1 MFAPPTPDGW
11 YPDPGDPIALRYWQG
26 NAWTTWVSNF
36 GRPRH
41 QPLPTRTAVAPMVAL
56 PPRALWWALGGFV
69 LTLVLTAAATL
80 ASDSLT
86 VSFALGI
93 VAIDVGLVGTA
104 WLITKRYGT
113 GSLADDLGLRFSRH
127 DAAGGLATGV
137 SARALAGA
145 AAIVVLALT
154 GGDIDNTDIQFD
166 VFEDNDAALYLAT
179 VNAVFIAPFVEEIF
193 FRGLLQR
200 TLIQWIGVPVG
211 IVAQAALFTL
221 PHIQF
226 DATGSENATLLA
238 AVVVAGVVFGIAYQM
253 TGRLGTSIIGHSLFN
268 LVASIGI
275 LITR

>member
-1 MFAPPTPDGW
+1 
-11 YPDPGDPIALRYWQG
+11 
-26 NAWTTWVSNF
+26 
-36 GRPRH
+36 
-41 QPLPTRTAVAPMVAL
+41 MVAL
-56 PPRALWWALGGFV
+56 PARALWWALGGFALTIV
-69 LTLVLTAAATL
+69 LATVATL
-80 ASDSLT
+80 TSDSLT
-86 VSFALGI
+86 VSLAFSI

-113 GSLADDLGLRFSRH
+113 GSLTDDLGLRFSRH

-137 SARALAGA
+137 SARALAVA

-154 GGDIDNTDIQFD
+154 GGDIDNTSIQFD
-166 VFEDNDAALYLAT
+166 IFEDNDAALYLAT
-179 VNAVFIAPFVEEIF
+179 LNAVFVAPFVEEIF
-193 FRGLLQR
+193 FRGMLQR
-200 TLIQWIGVPVG
+200 TLIQWIGVPAG
-211 IVAQAALFTL
+211 IAAQATLFTL

-268 LVASIGI
+268 LIASIGI

>member
-1 MFAPPTPDGW
+1 
-11 YPDPGDPIALRYWQG
+11 
-26 NAWTTWVSNF
+26 
-36 GRPRH
+36 
-41 QPLPTRTAVAPMVAL
+41 MVAL

-69 LTLVLTAAATL
+69 LTIVLTAAATL

-86 VSFALGI
+86 VSLALGI

-179 VNAVFIAPFVEEIF
+179 VNAVFITPFVEEIF

-200 TLIQWIGVPVG
+200 TLIQWIGVPAG
-211 IVAQAALFTL
+211 SSQAALFTL

-226 DATGSENATLLA
+226 DATESENATLLA
-238 AVVVAGVVFGIAYQM
+238 AVVVAEVVQEDNVFPMIPAGAPVSGMIVEKPKEKLEKPM
-253 TGRLGTSIIGHSLFN
+253 GST
-268 LVASIGI
+268 
-275 LITR
+275 

>member
-1 MFAPPTPDGW
+1 VFAPPTPDGW
-11 YPDPGDPIALRYWQG
+11 YPDPVDPNAVRYWQS
-26 NAWTTWVSNF
+26 NAWTTWVSDC
-36 GRPRH
+36 GQPRH
-41 QPLPTRTAVAPMVAL
+41 QPLPTRTAVAPMVVL

-69 LTLVLTAAATL
+69 VTMVLAAAATL
-80 ASDSLT
+80 VSDSLT
-86 VSFALGI
+86 VSLALGI

-104 WLITKRYGT
+104 WLITNRYGT

-137 SARALAGA
+137 SARALAVA
-145 AAIVVLALT
+145 IAIVVLALT

-166 VFEDNDAALYLAT
+166 VFEDNNAALSLAAL
-179 VNAVFIAPFVEEIF
+179 NAVFIAPVVEEIF

-200 TLIQWIGVPVG
+200 TLVHWIGVPAG

-226 DATGSENATLLA
+226 DATGLENATLLA
-238 AVVVAGVVFGIAYQM
+238 AVGVAGVVFGLAYQM

>member
-69 LTLVLTAAATL
+69 LTIVLAAAAAL

-86 VSFALGI
+86 VSLALGI

-127 DAAGGLATGV
+127 DSAGGLATGV

-154 GGDIDNTDIQFD
+154 RGDIDNTDIQFD
-166 VFEDNDAALYLAT
+166 VFRD
-179 VNAVFIAPFVEEIF
+179 
-193 FRGLLQR
+193 
-200 TLIQWIGVPVG
+200 
-211 IVAQAALFTL
+211 
-221 PHIQF
+221 
-226 DATGSENATLLA
+226 LLA
-238 AVVVAGVVFGIAYQM
+238 PIPDGVEFRTTLRGRADVIVFFTRSRAKLERRVAIAGRAIFPNGGLWIAWPKRASKIDTDMTEDVVRDVALP
-253 TGRLGTSIIGHSLFN
+253 LG
-268 LVASIGI
+268 LVDNKVCAIDDTWSGLRIVWRRE
-275 LITR
+275 LRS

>member
-1 MFAPPTPDGW
+1 MAAF
-11 YPDPGDPIALRYWQG
+11 
-26 NAWTTWVSNF
+26 
-36 GRPRH
+36 
-41 QPLPTRTAVAPMVAL
+41 

-69 LTLVLTAAATL
+69 LTIVLAATVSL
-80 ASDSLT
+80 ASDSLAI
-86 VSFALGI
+86 SLALGI

-104 WLITKRYGT
+104 WLISKRYCT
-113 GSLADDLGLRFSRH
+113 GSLTDDLGLRFSRH

-145 AAIVVLALT
+145 AAILALALT
-154 GGDIDNTDIQFD
+154 RGDIDSTDIQFD
-166 VFEDNDAALYLAT
+166 VFEDNDAALYLAI

-200 TLIQWIGVPVG
+200 TLVLWIGVPAG
-211 IVAQAALFTL
+211 IVAQAGLFTL

-226 DATGSENATLLA
+226 DAAWSENATLLA

-268 LVASIGI
+268 LVASFGI

>member
-1 MFAPPTPDGW
+1 MFAPPTPNGW
-11 YPDPGDPIALRYWQG
+11 YPDPVDPNALRYWQS
-26 NAWTTWVSNF
+26 NAWTTWTSDF
-36 GRPRH
+36 GQPRH
-41 QPLPTRTAVAPMVAL
+41 QPLPTRNAVTPTVAL
-56 PPRALWWALGGFV
+56 PPRALWSALGGFV
-69 LTLVLTAAATL
+69 VTIVLAAVATL

-86 VSFALGI
+86 VSLALGI

-113 GSLADDLGLRFSRH
+113 GNLADDLGLRFSRH

-137 SARALAGA
+137 SARALAVA

-154 GGDIDNTDIQFD
+154 GGDIDNTNIQFD
-166 VFEDNDAALYLAT
+166 VFDDNDAALSLAA

-200 TLIQWIGVPVG
+200 TLIQWIGVPAGV
-211 IVAQAALFTL
+211 VAQAALFTL

-226 DATGSENATLLA
+226 DATGAQNATLLA

-253 TGRLGTSIIGHSLFN
+253 TGRLGTSIIGHSVFN

-275 LITR
+275 LIAR